1 VLLLF
6 IIGIELQPRRLWT
19 LRKPI
24 IGMGGAQVLIT
35 AFLITGVGWS
45 LGLSPVP
52 ALIVGC
58 ALSMSSTAFALQ
70 TLAEKSQLTTQHG
83 RAAFAILLFQDVAV
97 IPLLAIIPTLGID
110 FVDEGS
116 GRHLYGF
123 IKAVIVI
130 GVVIVGGRHLLRPFF
145 RLIASLKSFEL
156 FTAAALLVVV
166 GMALLMQSVGLSME
180 LGSFLAG
187 VLLADTEFRHE
198 LQANIEPFKGLL
210 LGLFFIAV
218 GMSVDVGLII
228 DSPLVIVG
236 LACGL
241 IALKGAVLYLLGRFN
256 GLGNSSAGNLSIAIS
271 QGGEFAFVLF
281 GVAVASAVLDATL
294 ANLLIVVVT
303 LSMALT
309 PLLFVVSERIG
320 IYRDTVVEKPFDT
333 IEDRENRVV
342 IAGFGRFGQLVA
354 RVLVVRGIPFTALDR
369 SFEQVDFVRRF
380 GSKVFYGDAA
390 RLDLLRSANVGK
402 AEVFVIAVDDVTASV
417 RIAEMVKRHFPQVK
431 IYARARNRQHVYQ
444 LRDIGV
450 DYVVREIFHSSMV
463 LTKHLLESLNIPETE
478 AIEAVRLFQQHD
490 EALLDRQQQIHH
502 DEEKL
507 IASAKQ
513 SLVELEDLFVQDKK
527 ANP

>member
-1 VLLLF
+1 
-6 IIGIELQPRRLWT
+6 
-19 LRKPI
+19 
-24 IGMGGAQVLIT
+24 M
-35 AFLITGVGWS
+35 
-45 LGLSPVP
+45 
-52 ALIVGC
+52 
-58 ALSMSSTAFALQ
+58 
-70 TLAEKSQLTTQHG
+70 
-83 RAAFAILLFQDVAV
+83 
-97 IPLLAIIPTLGID
+97 
-110 FVDEGS
+110 
-116 GRHLYGF
+116 
-123 IKAVIVI
+123 I

-320 IYRDTVVEKPFDT
+320 IYRDTNQT
-333 IEDRENRVV
+333 
-342 IAGFGRFGQLVA
+342 
-354 RVLVVRGIPFTALDR
+354 
-369 SFEQVDFVRRF
+369 RRLW
-380 GSKVFYGDAA
+380 A
-390 RLDLLRSANVGK
+390 
-402 AEVFVIAVDDVTASV
+402 
-417 RIAEMVKRHFPQVK
+417 
-431 IYARARNRQHVYQ
+431 YQ
-444 LRDIGV
+444 I
-450 DYVVREIFHSSMV
+450 H
-463 LTKHLLESLNIPETE
+463 
-478 AIEAVRLFQQHD
+478 VRL
-490 EALLDRQQQIHH
+490 L
-502 DEEKL
+502 
-507 IASAKQ
+507 
-513 SLVELEDLFVQDKK
+513 
-527 ANP
+527 PP